1 MCPRLRT
8 CAGGVRGRW
17 RTFTDVCYG
26 ILRAA
31 AFVYESDHNAL
42 VYARQGQ
49 VVLEEGGEEEP
60 EWSTL
65 IAGNPPPIGGFPK
78 PAFTDVRIHAT

>member
-1 MCPRLRT
+1 M
-8 CAGGVRGRW
+8 
-17 RTFTDVCYG
+17 
-26 ILRAA
+26 
-31 AFVYESDHNAL
+31 YESDHNAL

-49 VVLEEGGEEEP
+49 VVLEEGGEEGP

>member
-1 MCPRLRT
+1 M
-8 CAGGVRGRW
+8 
-17 RTFTDVCYG
+17 
-26 ILRAA
+26 
-31 AFVYESDHNAL
+31 YESDHNAL

-65 IAGNPPPIGGFPK
+65 IAGNPPPLGGFQNLRSRMLE
-78 PAFTDVRIHAT
+78 FTQLE